1 MTARRHWDL
10 VTGTELP
17 ESAVRQTIP
26 WSEFLNRFGPDEIEE
41 FLENEI
47 GYKVVCDRQIDSR
60 RWHSIHWYVV
70 ERLEDETFWG
80 ATYERG
86 LTESQHLDRYE
97 CWGIHTYDRAKRGQL
112 HAGVPE
118 NGHQDHLRVVW

>member
-1 MTARRHWDL
+1 MIEKAKR
-10 VTGTELP
+10 
-17 ESAVRQTIP
+17 ATI
-26 WSEFLNRFGPDEIEE
+26 EFTVDEIEE

-97 CWGIHTYDRAKRGQL
+97 CWGIHTYDRAKRDAEKVSFTQ
-112 HAGVPE
+112 VFPKTVTKTIYE
-118 NGHQDHLRVVW
+118 